1 MEVFMKYL
9 IDETT
14 KEERLELVYK
24 ALGISTSDA
33 KEPSEET
40 MKIVNEYIEGITELN
55 EVQKR
60 VINLYKKKKE
70 VD

>member
-1 MEVFMKYL
+1 MKYL

-24 ALGISTSDA
+24 TLKISTSDA

>member
-1 MEVFMKYL
+1 
-9 IDETT
+9 
-14 KEERLELVYK
+14 
-24 ALGISTSDA
+24 
-33 KEPSEET
+33 

>member
-1 MEVFMKYL
+1 MKYL

-60 VINLYKKKKE
+60 VINLYKEKKE